1 VVQHNAKK
9 NLSELPRAA
18 ETECKSTYV
27 NDSLDSVE
35 TIEEAIKLP
44 HDFTIRYGIELV
56 RRQGSSLATVIP
68 VIKTLGI
75 S

>member
-1 VVQHNAKK
+1 MVQHNAKK
-9 NLSELPRAA
+9 NLNELPRAA

-56 RRQGSSLATVIP
+56 
-68 VIKTLGI
+68 
-75 S
+75 

>member
-1 VVQHNAKK
+1 MVQHNAKK

-18 ETECKSTYV
+18 EMECKSTYV

-44 HDFTIRYGIELV
+44 HDFTTLWIRAGMTS
-56 RRQGSSLATVIP
+56 R
-68 VIKTLGI
+68 K
-75 S
+75 

>member
-1 VVQHNAKK
+1 MVQHNAKK
-9 NLSELPRAA
+9 NLSELPRDA

-44 HDFTIRYGIELV
+44 HDFTTLWIRAGMT
-56 RRQGSSLATVIP
+56 SM
-68 VIKTLGI
+68 K
-75 S
+75 

>member
-1 VVQHNAKK
+1 MVQHNAKK
-9 NLSELPRAA
+9 NLNELPRAA

-44 HDFTIRYGIELV
+44 HDFT
-56 RRQGSSLATVIP
+56 
-68 VIKTLGI
+68 TLWNRAGMTPRK
-75 S
+75 

>member
-1 VVQHNAKK
+1 MVQHNAKK
-9 NLSELPRAA
+9 NLSELLRAA

-44 HDFTIRYGIELV
+44 YDFT
-56 RRQGSSLATVIP
+56 
-68 VIKTLGI
+68 TLWNRAGMTPRK
-75 S
+75 